1 MISLHLYPSD
11 SIFEKDCY
19 YVRGEVSFA
28 FIFHKEE
35 VEHMGMGEILKH
47 IGDSVA
53 NEIKSGTI
61 QIHLRSYEEE
71 TKNA

>member
-1 MISLHLYPSD
+1 MINLHLYPAD

-19 YVRGEVSFA
+19 DVRGCVSFE
-28 FIFHKEE
+28 FLFRKEE

-47 IGDSVA
+47 IGDGVA
-53 NEIKSGTI
+53 NEIKSGSI